1 MAEHM
6 QDEEQIEA
14 IKQWWQENKVSVV
27 AAFVIAV
34 GGTLGW
40 SQYTDYSATQA
51 AEAANRYDTV
61 IEQKDTLGTEELASL
76 VNDLR
81 ENHDGSVYA
90 DFASMQLASAAVAE
104 GDYDLAAAQLTEVV
118 GELDP
123 SSTMGQMAQLRLARV
138 LAAAGRE
145 EEAIRILEM
154 GSASFPVS
162 FAQALGDI
170 HLAAG
175 RESEALEAYRMAQ
188 SASLDMGRAPGFLEL
203 KVTALELRLSGA
215 VASEGVLQ

>member
-51 AEAANRYDTV
+51 AGAANRYDTV

-145 EEAIRILEM
+145 EEAVRILEM